1 VYRANKGS
9 TLPSLS
15 HQSEQDTCICSC
27 ISCTQ
32 GKTLTA
38 FAKTLTVF
46 QKMLSVFLRIW
57 LSRTREWLSRH
68 WEELSGGSV
77 MAKWKQWT
85 ALSPTQTPMH
95 RAFRTCPWKVEADF
109 SFAFLGKFQLKQVP
123 GTCFMWKQLTMLTMR
138 VRYMEYSHCQ
148 YLSCK

>member
-1 VYRANKGS
+1 VYRAGGAS

-32 GKTLTA
+32 GKTLSA

-77 MAKWKQWT
+77 MAKWKQWR
-85 ALSPTQTPMH
+85 ALSPAQTPMH
-95 RAFRTCPWKVEADF
+95 RAFRTCPWNVEAFFEKNYWRIRGDF
-109 SFAFLGKFQLKQVP
+109 ELRCTIYTTGAVP
-123 GTCFMWKQLTMLTMR
+123 LCTQ
-138 VRYMEYSHCQ
+138 S
-148 YLSCK
+148 